1 MSGRFAGQ
9 VVVVSGASRG
19 IGQAAS
25 VAFAREGAQVV
36 ANYHVDEAGAQQTLA
51 LIDAAGGRATVLRAD
66 LTQLAEI
73 DRLVETVERELG
85 PIRILVNNAAAFNR
99 DPFLEVTVAEIDRVW
114 ATNVRGVFYLSRQIA
129 RRMSGRRQGC
139 LIHVGSIGA
148 RLAVMSRTA
157 YLASKGA
164 IESLTRAMALDLAPY
179 HIRVNA
185 VVPGLIRTEGLL
197 ASLPDPARQA
207 ALAAYIPGGRF
218 GEPDEVAEVILFLA
232 SEAARYVNG
241 ALVAVDGGLSARE
254 PGFPYSSAVEEADP
268 DES

>member
-9 VVVVSGASRG
+9 VVVVTGASRG
-19 IGQAAS
+19 IGQAVS

-36 ANYHVDEAGAQQTLA
+36 ANYHRDEAGAQETLA
-51 LIDAAGGRATVLRAD
+51 LIGAVGGLATPLRAD
-66 LTQLAEI
+66 LAQLAEI
-73 DRLVETVERELG
+73 DRLVEKVESEIG

-99 DPFLEVTVAEIDRVW
+99 DPFLEVTVEEIDRVW
-114 ATNVRGVFYLSRQIA
+114 ATNVRGLFYLSQQTA
-129 RRMSGRRQGC
+129 RRMVRRQQGC
-139 LIHVGSIGA
+139 LIHVSSIGA

-179 HIRVNA
+179 HVRVNG

-197 ASLPDPARQA
+197 ASMPDPARQA

-232 SEAARYVNG
+232 SEGARYVNG
-241 ALVAVDGGLSARE
+241 ALVAVDGGMSARE
-254 PGFPYSSAVEEADP
+254 PGFPYSPPVEDADR
-268 DES
+268 DDS